1 MGGMADPCVFCD
13 IVRGTSPVSWVYQDD
28 TVVAFMDHQPITQG
42 HMLVMP
48 REHAVLITDINE
60 TAAMRTFRV
69 ARKLAAVARHI
80 LGASGVNILVM
91 DGEAA
96 YQDVPHFHVHV
107 IPRYPKDGFGL
118 TFPDSYEHAPARAQ
132 LDAIATAL
140 RSAAAPAN
148 A

>member
-1 MGGMADPCVFCD
+1 MAEPCVFCE
-13 IVRGTSPVSWVYQDD
+13 IIRGTSPVSWVYQDD
-28 TVVAFMDHQPITQG
+28 TVVAFMDVQPITQG

-60 TAAMRTFRV
+60 TAAMRTFRI
-69 ARKLAAVARHI
+69 ARKLAEVARHT

-107 IPRYPKDGFGL
+107 IPRYPRDGFGL
-118 TFPDSYEHAPARAQ
+118 TFPPSYENKPARAQ
-132 LDAIATAL
+132 LDAIAAAL
-140 RSAAAPAN
+140 RASATPAT

>member
-1 MGGMADPCVFCD
+1 
-13 IVRGTSPVSWVYQDD
+13 VSWVYQDD
-28 TVVAFMDHQPITQG
+28 TVVAFMDVQPITQG

-60 TAAMRTFRV
+60 TAAMRTFRI
-69 ARKLAAVARHI
+69 ARRLAAVARHT

-107 IPRYPKDGFGL
+107 IPRYPRDGFGL
-118 TFPDSYEHAPARAQ
+118 TFPPSYENKPARAQ
-132 LDAIATAL
+132 LDAIAAAL
-140 RSAAAPAN
+140 RASATPAT

>member
-1 MGGMADPCVFCD
+1 MPDDCVFCQ
-13 IVRGTSPVSWVYQDD
+13 IVAGGSPVSWIHQDD

-60 TAAMRTFRV
+60 TAAMRTFRI
-69 ARKLAAVARHI
+69 ARKLAEVARHT

-96 YQDVPHFHVHV
+96 YQDVPHFPVHV
-107 IPRYPKDGFGL
+107 IPRYPRDGFGL
-118 TFPDSYEHAPARAQ
+118 TFPPSYERKPPRAQ
-132 LDAIATAL
+132 LDAIAAALHAASQPTA
-140 RSAAAPAN
+140 SA
-148 A
+148 

>member
-1 MGGMADPCVFCD
+1 MADPCIFCD

-28 TVVAFMDHQPITQG
+28 TVVAFMDIQPITQG
-42 HMLVMP
+42 HMLVVP

-69 ARKLAAVARHI
+69 ARKLAAVARHT
-80 LGASGVNILVM
+80 LGASGINIIVM

-107 IPRYPKDGFGL
+107 IPRYPRDGFGL
-118 TFPDSYEHAPARAQ
+118 TFPESYEQKPPRAQ
-132 LDAIATAL
+132 LDAIAAALHAASQPTTA
-140 RSAAAPAN
+140 
-148 A
+148 

>member
-13 IVRGTSPVSWVYQDD
+13 IVRGTSPASWVYQDD

-48 REHAVLITDINE
+48 REHAMLITEINE

-118 TFPDSYEHAPARAQ
+118 TFPDAYEHPPARAQ
-132 LDAIATAL
+132 LDAIAAALHSATTTAT
-140 RSAAAPAN
+140 A
-148 A
+148 

>member
-1 MGGMADPCVFCD
+1 VSDQCVFCE
-13 IVRGTSPVSWVYQDD
+13 IVRGTAPASWVYQDD
-28 TVVAFMDHQPITQG
+28 TVVAFMDVQPITQG
-42 HMLVMP
+42 HMLVLP
-48 REHAVLITDINE
+48 REHAVLMTDINE
-60 TAAMRTFRV
+60 PTAMRTFKV
-69 ARKLAAVARHI
+69 ARKLAAIARQT

-132 LDAIATAL
+132 LDAIAAALHAASTPATA
-140 RSAAAPAN
+140 
-148 A
+148 